1 MEGYIKWSD
10 LALVVIMVSVV
21 TVSFYLVLLIR
32 NLNKSIKL
40 MKNVIQTNKEN
51 IEETLKN
58 MPLISKNLVEVTDTA
73 KNELKSVESAI
84 HSIGETIQYTAATA
98 ETVKNDI
105 LGNFKSILDIIEL
118 IKRLFFKDKKKED
131 FQKDRSESNE

>member
-1 MEGYIKWSD
+1 
-10 LALVVIMVSVV
+10 
-21 TVSFYLVLLIR
+21 
-32 NLNKSIKL
+32 
-40 MKNVIQTNKEN
+40 
-51 IEETLKN
+51 

-105 LGNFKSILDIIEL
+105 LGNLKSILDIIEL

>member
-10 LALVVIMVSVV
+10 LVLVIIMVSVV
-21 TVSFYLVLLIR
+21 IVSVYLILLIR
-32 NLNKSIKL
+32 NLNKSVKML
-40 MKNVIQTNKEN
+40 KNVIQTNKEN

-58 MPLISKNLVEVTDTA
+58 MPLISGNLAEITDTA

-84 HSIGETIQYTAATA
+84 HNIGETIQYTAATA
-98 ETVKNDI
+98 ETVKNDF

-118 IKRLFFKDKKKED
+118 IKRLFSKDKKKED
-131 FQKDRSESNE
+131 LQKDRSESKE